1 VGRKAERGE
10 EGRRQGEGG
19 NLGMNEQIDEVWLS
33 LILCSESYTFMG
45 NLQERIFSDKDTA
58 CPLGLSYKCHL

>member
-1 VGRKAERGE
+1 MGRKAERGE

-45 NLQERIFSDKDTA
+45 NLQERQ
-58 CPLGLSYKCHL
+58 L